1 MFEERRVW
9 DILWFQ
15 RQFQPR
21 SARNRWVK
29 NHRERDLRPGCGYE
43 CSGMDEY
50 ECTGTW
56 IVFFQICNHMLTF
69 QLSSRSEIYKIFA
82 SLYRSKLKNYC
93 VTRIL
98 DSRWSLLGWLTNFQL
113 VSPNVTNWPNWPNL
127 IFAIDQWFSQLVS
140 KKRSGRFREILRD
153 SGVLRGAIF

>member
-1 MFEERRVW
+1 MFEIVW
-9 DILWFQ
+9 NVWTAESLRHFVI
-15 RQFQPR
+15 PETVSAEKR
-21 SARNRWVK
+21 SEPLSEEPSGEGLTTGVWVWMFR
-29 NHRERDLRPGCGYE
+29 HWWVWMYRYFGR
-43 CSGMDEY
+43 
-50 ECTGTW
+50 
-56 IVFFQICNHMLTF
+56 FFQICNHMLTF

-113 VSPNVTNWPNWPNL
+113 VSPKVTNWPNWPNL

-140 KKRSGRFREILRD
+140 WSIIIAILGLTN
-153 SGVLRGAIF
+153 SK